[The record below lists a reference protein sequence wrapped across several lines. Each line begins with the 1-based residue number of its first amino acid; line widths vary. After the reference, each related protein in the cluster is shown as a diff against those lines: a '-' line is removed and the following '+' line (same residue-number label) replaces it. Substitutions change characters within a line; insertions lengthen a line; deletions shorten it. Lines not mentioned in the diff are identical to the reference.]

1 MLMKKIQAKFY
12 QNRNGK
18 EPVKEWLLELSK
30 EDRVIIGKDIAVV
43 EFGFPIG
50 MPVCRSLGNGFYE
63 IRSNISSNRIA
74 RVIFVIIDNCMIL
87 LHAFIKKSQKTPL
100 IELNLAKERAKEL
113 K

>member
-1 MLMKKIQAKFY
+1 MKKIQAKFY